1 MIMSKLTVSLAVAP
15 YDRTRALFDGRVAI
29 DGCEVVASALEPEEM
44 FFRAYRTGDFDITE
58 LSLSTHLLT
67 TARGDAPYVGIPA
80 FLSRSFRHA
89 SIVIRTDRGI
99 RAPADLKGKTVGLP
113 EYQQTANVWVRG
125 MLKDE
130 YGVEASDIKW
140 RGGGMEETGR
150 AERTP
155 ITLPPSIDLQRIPAD
170 RTLSQMLAAGELDAV
185 MGPRPP
191 SCFGKPGVPVA
202 RLFPDYRQAEEAY
215 FKKAR
220 LFPIMHIVGI
230 RKALHEQH
238 PWLAAN
244 VYKAFARA
252 KELALADLQHA
263 GRLSVTL
270 PWVVAEYQATK
281 ALMGDD
287 YWSYGIAAN
296 KRELEALG
304 RYAVEQGLARQP
316 VTPEQLFA
324 PSTLELARF

>member
-1 MIMSKLTVSLAVAP
+1 MTTKLTVSLAVAP
-15 YDRTRALFDGRVAI
+15 YDRTRPLFDGRVSI

-44 FFRAYRTGDFDITE
+44 FFRAYRTSDFDITE

-67 TARGDAPYVGIPA
+67 TARGDSPYVGVPA

-99 RAPADLKGKTVGLP
+99 KTPADLKGKTIGLP

-155 ITLPPSIDLQRIPAD
+155 IVLPPGIELQRILPD

-191 SCFGKPGVPVA
+191 SCLGRSGVPVA
-202 RLFPDYRQAEEAY
+202 RLFPDYRRAEEAY
-215 FKKAR
+215 FRKTR
-220 LFPIMHIVGI
+220 LFPIMHLVGI
-230 RKALHEQH
+230 RKELHEKH

-244 VYKAFARA
+244 VYKAFVKA
-252 KELALADLQHA
+252 KDMAVRELQHA
-263 GRLSVTL
+263 GRLAVTL
-270 PWVVAEYQATK
+270 PWLVAEVQAAK

-287 YWSYGIAAN
+287 YWSYGVAAN
-296 KRELEALG
+296 RREFEALS
-304 RYAVEQGLARQP
+304 RYAVEQGLAKAP
-316 VTPEQLFA
+316 VTPEQLFV

>member
-1 MIMSKLTVSLAVAP
+1 MTKLKVSLAVAP
-15 YDRTRALFDGRVAI
+15 YDRTRPILDGRIAI
-29 DGCEVVASALEPEEM
+29 EGCDVSASALEPEEM
-44 FFRAYRTGDFDITE
+44 FFRAYRFADFDITE

-67 TARGDAPYVGIPA
+67 TARGDAPYIGIPA

-89 SIVIRTDRGI
+89 SVFIRTDRGI
-99 RAPADLKGKTVGLP
+99 RTPADLKGRTVGLP

-140 RGGGMEETGR
+140 RGGGMEEPGR

-155 ITLPPSIDLQRIPAD
+155 ITLPPSIELQRIPAD

-185 MGPRPP
+185 MGPRAP

-202 RLFPDYRQAEEAY
+202 RLFPDYRTAEEAY
-215 FKKAR
+215 FRKAR
-220 LFPIMHIVGI
+220 MFPIMHILGI

-244 VYKAFARA
+244 VYKAFVRA
-252 KELALADLQHA
+252 KELAVAELQHA
-263 GRLSVTL
+263 GRLAVTL
-270 PWVVAEYQATK
+270 PWLVAEYQATK
-281 ALMGDD
+281 QLMGDD
-287 YWSYGIAAN
+287 YWSYGVAAN

-304 RYAVEQGLARQP
+304 RYAVEQGLAAKP
-316 VTPEQLFA
+316 ITPEDLFA
-324 PSTLELARF
+324 VSTLQTPRI

>member
-1 MIMSKLTVSLAVAP
+1 MAKLRVSLAVAP
-15 YDRTRALFDGRVAI
+15 YDRTRAILDGRVSI

-44 FFRAYRTGDFDITE
+44 FFRAYRYQDFDITE

-67 TARGDAPYVGIPA
+67 TARGDAPFLGIPA

-89 SIVIRTDRGI
+89 SIIVRTDRGI
-99 RAPADLKGKTVGLP
+99 RTPGDLKGKTVGLP

-130 YGVEASDIKW
+130 YSVAASDIKW
-140 RGGGMEETGR
+140 RGGGMEEPGR

-155 ITLPPSIDLQRIPAD
+155 VTLPQSVDLRRIPPD

-202 RLFPDYRQAEEAY
+202 RLFPDYRAAEQAY
-215 FKKAR
+215 FRKAR
-220 LFPIMHIVGI
+220 LFPIMHILGI
-230 RKALHEQH
+230 RKSLHEQH

-244 VYKAFARA
+244 VYKAFVRA
-252 KELALADLQHA
+252 KDLAVAELQHA
-263 GRLSVTL
+263 GRLSVSL

-281 ALMGDD
+281 ALMGED
-287 YWSYGIAAN
+287 YWSYGVAAN
-296 KRELEALG
+296 RREFEALA
-304 RYAVEQGLARQP
+304 RYAVEQGLAAAP

-324 PSTLELARF
+324 ASTLETARI

>member
-1 MIMSKLTVSLAVAP
+1 MAKLTVSLAVAP
-15 YDRTRALFDGRVAI
+15 YDRTRAILDGRVGI
-29 DGCEVVASALEPEEM
+29 EGCKVVASALEPEEM
-44 FFRAYRTGDFDITE
+44 FFRAYRYADFDITE

-67 TARGDAPYVGIPA
+67 TARGDAPFIGIPA

-99 RAPADLKGKTVGLP
+99 RTPADLKGKTIGLP

-140 RGGGMEETGR
+140 RGGGMEEPGR

-155 ITLPPSIDLQRIPAD
+155 IALPPAIELQRIPPD
-170 RTLSQMLAAGELDAV
+170 RTLSQMLAEGELDAV

-191 SCFGKPGVPVA
+191 SCFGRPGVPVA
-202 RLFPDYRQAEEAY
+202 RLFPDYRAAEEAY
-215 FKKAR
+215 FRKAR
-220 LFPIMHIVGI
+220 MFPIMHILGI

-244 VYKAFARA
+244 IYKAFVRA
-252 KELALADLQHA
+252 KEMAVAELQHA
-263 GRLSVTL
+263 GRLAVTL
-270 PWVVAEYQATK
+270 PWAVAEYQATRQ
-281 ALMGDD
+281 LMGDD
-287 YWSYGIAAN
+287 YWSYGVAAN
-296 KRELEALG
+296 QRELEALG
-304 RYAVEQGLARQP
+304 RYAVEQGLASKP
-316 VTPEQLFA
+316 ITPQELFA
-324 PSTLELARF
+324 PSTLQAARI

>member
-1 MIMSKLTVSLAVAP
+1 MSKLTVSLAVAP
-15 YDRTRALFDGRVAI
+15 YDRTRALFDGRVAV
-29 DGCEVVASALEPEEM
+29 DGCDIVASALEPEEM
-44 FFRAYRTGDFDITE
+44 FFRAYRYGDFDITE

-67 TARGDAPYVGIPA
+67 TARGDAPFVGVPA

-89 SIVIRTDRGI
+89 SIFIRSDRGI
-99 RAPADLKGKTVGLP
+99 KSPADLKGKTIGLP

-130 YGVEASDIKW
+130 YGVEASDIHW
-140 RGGGMEETGR
+140 RGGGMEEPGR

-155 ITLPPSIDLQRIPAD
+155 ITLPPSIELQRIPAD
-170 RTLSQMLAAGELDAV
+170 RTLSQMLEAGELDAV

-191 SCFGKPGVPVA
+191 SCFGRAGVPVV
-202 RLFPDYRQAEEAY
+202 RLFPEYRQAEEAY
-215 FKKAR
+215 FRKAR
-220 LFPIMHIVGI
+220 MFPIMHIVGI

-244 VYKAFARA
+244 VYKAFLKA
-252 KELALADLQHA
+252 KELAVHDLQHA

-270 PWVVAEYQATK
+270 PWVVAEYQATRQ
-281 ALMGDD
+281 LMGDD
-287 YWSYGIAAN
+287 YWSYGVAAN
-296 KRELEALG
+296 AREFEALG
-304 RYAVEQGLARQP
+304 RYAVDQGLAKKP
-316 VTPEQLFA
+316 VTPADLFA